1 MNKTRFAFNILAG
14 LIVAL
19 ACSSLAHAQATR
31 TWVSGVG
38 DDANPCSRTAP
49 CKTFAGAISKTAIA
63 GEINVIDAGGFG
75 TITITKSVTI
85 DGAGSMAS
93 ILSAGTNGVNI
104 NILNTDKVILRNLSI
119 NGAGTGING
128 INWFNA
134 GGNVVIENC
143 AITRVTNSIVNANL
157 TNSGNLTINNLTG
170 SYSGPGTANVD
181 AGIRLTTSAGT
192 LKASITD
199 THLQN
204 NAIGINIQDN
214 VQATIRDTTIEG
226 NGGSNIGV
234 RVATVSAAAT
244 DLVHLEG
251 VTVSNVAE
259 GVRVTTAGG
268 ANSVNVFYSNCT
280 IFNCTNAGSNAAGN
294 VTVTSFINNR
304 FSNNVVD
311 HAGPFTT
318 KAQQ

>member
-1 MNKTRFAFNILAG
+1 MNKPRFAFNLLAG

-49 CKTFAGAISKTAIA
+49 CKTFAGAISKTAPA
-63 GEINVIDAGGFG
+63 GEIDALDPGGFG
-75 TITITKSVTI
+75 TLTITKSITI
-85 DGAGSMAS
+85 EGQGTLGSV
-93 ILSAGTNGVNI
+93 LSALTNGFNI
-104 NILNTDKVILRNLSI
+104 NIANTDKVVLRNLSI
-119 NGAGTGING
+119 NGAGNGING
-128 INWFNA
+128 VNWFNA
-134 GGNVVIENC
+134 GGNLVIENC
-143 AITRVTNSIVNANL
+143 TISRVTNSLVNVNL
-157 TNSGNLTINNLTG
+157 TNSGNLTINNLSG

-181 AGIRLTTSAGT
+181 AGIRMTTSAGL

-226 NGGSNIGV
+226 NGGTNVGV
-234 RVATVSAAAT
+234 RIATVAAAAT
-244 DLVHLEG
+244 DIVHLEG
-251 VTVSNVAE
+251 VTISNVAE

-268 ANSVNVFYSNCT
+268 ANNVSLSNCT
-280 IFNCTNAGSNAAGN
+280 IFNCTNAGSNAAGA
-294 VTVTSFINNR
+294 VTVTSAINNR
-304 FSNNVVD
+304 FFSNTVD

>member
-1 MNKTRFAFNILAG
+1 MNKPRFAFNLLAG

-49 CKTFAGAISKTAIA
+49 CKTFAGAISKTAAA
-63 GEINVIDAGGFG
+63 GEIDALDPGGFG
-75 TITITKSVTI
+75 TLTITKSITVEGQGTL
-85 DGAGSMAS
+85 GSV
-93 ILSAGTNGVNI
+93 LSALTNGFNI
-104 NILNTDKVILRNLSI
+104 NIANTDKVILRNLTI
-119 NGAGTGING
+119 NGAGSGING

-134 GGNVVIENC
+134 GGNLVIENC
-143 AITRVTNSIVNANL
+143 TISRVTNSLINANL
-157 TNSGNLTINNLTG
+157 TNSGNLTINNVSG

-181 AGIRLTTSAGT
+181 AGIRLTTSAGI

-204 NAIGINIQDN
+204 NVIGINIQDN

-226 NGGSNIGV
+226 NGGTNIGV
-234 RVATVSAAAT
+234 RIATVSAAAAT
-244 DLVHLEG
+244 VVHLEG
-251 VTVSNVAE
+251 VTISNVAE

-268 ANSVNVFYSNCT
+268 VNSNNVFLSNCT
-280 IFNCTNAGSNAAGN
+280 IFNCTNAGLNAAGN
-294 VTVTSFINNR
+294 VTVTSSINNR
-304 FSNNVVD
+304 FSNNTVD